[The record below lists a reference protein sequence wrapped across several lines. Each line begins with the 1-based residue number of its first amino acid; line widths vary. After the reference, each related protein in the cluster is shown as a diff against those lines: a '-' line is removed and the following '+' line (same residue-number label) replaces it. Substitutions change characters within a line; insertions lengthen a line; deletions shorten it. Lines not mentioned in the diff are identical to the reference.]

1 MSTWFTS
8 DLHFGHVN
16 IIQYSGRPFTDVD
29 QMNTSLIDRWNA
41 LVQPGDD
48 VWVLG
53 DVAMGHIADTL
64 PLVGRLA
71 GYKRLLAGKHDR
83 CWDGL
88 GSRAA
93 EWTQRYLDAGFAE
106 VHQGAIA
113 MTVGSHDV
121 LACHF
126 PYRGDSQGL
135 DATRRHARPTRVA
148 GCCTATCT
156 NCGAN
161 TSG

>member
-71 GYKRLLAGKHDR
+71 GYKRLLAGNHDR
-83 CWDGL
+83 SAVRPSPHTAC
-88 GSRAA
+88 RMM
-93 EWTQRYLDAGFAE
+93 
-106 VHQGAIA
+106 A
-113 MTVGSHDV
+113 MTTGSM
-121 LACHF
+121 
-126 PYRGDSQGL
+126 P
-135 DATRRHARPTRVA
+135 
-148 GCCTATCT
+148 
-156 NCGAN
+156 
-161 TSG
+161 

>member
-71 GYKRLLAGKHDR
+71 GYKRLLAGNHDR

-88 GSRAA
+88 GSRPPSG
-93 EWTQRYLDAGFAE
+93 RS
-106 VHQGAIA
+106 AISTPA
-113 MTVGSHDV
+113 SPR
-121 LACHF
+121 C
-126 PYRGDSQGL
+126 
-135 DATRRHARPTRVA
+135 TRARSR
-148 GCCTATCT
+148 
-156 NCGAN
+156 
-161 TSG
+161 